1 MFRTA
6 AFLAIVLTSA
16 VASADTAKTVT
27 AALENIVSGVADV
40 PESWG
45 PPRYASNSNV
55 ETAAKTVSEARDG
68 SVDAG
73 DARKVVVGISTDKT
87 AAWINSDI
95 AQFTVCGEGDCDHRK
110 PEGWWHATALFEI
123 KSEKLNGTQP
133 VAWQIIEPVSGKDQA
148 AALKKGLEQPKL
160 DEGIDKGAEEPAKLF
175 KDTLGD
181 PKKLA
186 ATVSD
191 RKDAVMYGSEL
202 AERYVGGAKIKSQL
216 AKWNLGF
223 TIKGGV
229 QAGITKS
236 GTVAFVGAYVASKSM
251 KNPTAAQSPYRVF
264 AIYEKTITS
273 WKLVSLH
280 FAFTN

>member
-1 MFRTA
+1 MLRTA
-6 AFLAIVLTSA
+6 ALLAIVLTSTSA
-16 VASADTAKTVT
+16 LADTAKDVT
-27 AALENIVSGVADV
+27 TALGYLTGGAAPPPEDMKPPRFAVSGGGADV
-40 PESWG
+40 APTS
-45 PPRYASNSNV
+45 V
-55 ETAAKTVSEARDG
+55 EDSRSSTSDIGEP
-68 SVDAG
+68 
-73 DARKVVVGISTDKT
+73 RKVVVGISGDKT

-95 AQFTVCGEGDCDHRK
+95 AEFMVCGDSRDCYKK
-110 PEGWWHATALFEI
+110 PESWSHATALFEI
-123 KSEKLNGTQP
+123 KGTQP
-133 VAWQIIEPVSGKDQA
+133 VAWQIISPVTGKEQA
-148 AALKKGLEQPKL
+148 AALAKGVKLPAL
-160 DEGIDKGAEEPAKLF
+160 DEKIDKGAEDPAKLF

-216 AKWNLGF
+216 AKWNLSF
-223 TIKGGV
+223 KVTSGV

-236 GTVAFVGAYVASKSM
+236 QTVAFVAAIVEASSV
-251 KNPTAAQSPYRVF
+251 KNPKAKPSPYRVF

-280 FAFTN
+280 FGFTTY

>member
-1 MFRTA
+1 MLRTA
-6 AFLAIVLTSA
+6 ALLAIVLTST
-16 VASADTAKTVT
+16 VAAADTAKDVT
-27 AALENIVSGVADV
+27 SALENIVSGVADL
-40 PESWG
+40 PESWA
-45 PPRYASNSNV
+45 PPRYVSDSTVDTAPKSASD
-55 ETAAKTVSEARDG
+55 ARDG
-68 SVDAG
+68 SVDTG

-95 AQFTVCGEGDCDHRK
+95 AQFSICGEGDCDHRK

-123 KSEKLNGTQP
+123 KNQQP
-133 VAWQIIEPVSGKDQA
+133 VAWQIVEPVAGKDQA
-148 AALKKGLEQPKL
+148 AALKNGVAVEKL
-160 DEGIDKGAEEPAKLF
+160 DEKIDKGAEDPAKLF

-202 AERYVGGAKIKSQL
+202 GERYVGGAKIKSQL

-236 GTVAFVGAYVASKSM
+236 GTVAFVAASVASKSM
-251 KNPTAAQSPYRVF
+251 KNPNAASSPYRVF
-264 AIYEKTITS
+264 AIYEKTITA
-273 WKLVSLH
+273 WRLVSLH
-280 FAFTN
+280 FAFTK

>member
-1 MFRTA
+1 MLRTVTV
-6 AFLAIVLTSA
+6 LAIVLTSTLA
-16 VASADTAKTVT
+16 AADTAKDVT
-27 AALENIVSGVADV
+27 GALESIVSGVDE
-40 PESWG
+40 PGDKMS
-45 PPRYASNSNV
+45 PPRYASGSGV
-55 ETAAKTVSEARDG
+55 AVSPASFGEARDS
-68 SVDAG
+68 SVDSG
-73 DARKVVVGISTDKT
+73 EARKVVVGVSADKT
-87 AAWINSDI
+87 AAWINADV
-95 AQFTVCGEGDCDHRK
+95 AQFSICGDETCPKHPK
-110 PEGWWHATALFEI
+110 PEGWYHATTLFEV
-123 KSEKLNGTQP
+123 KGPQP
-133 VAWQIIEPVSGKDQA
+133 VAWQIVEPVSGKDQA
-148 AALKKGLEQPKL
+148 AALKKGLDLQKL
-160 DEGIDKGAEEPAKLF
+160 DEKIDKGAEDPAKLF

-223 TIKGGV
+223 TVKGGV

-236 GTVAFVGAYVASKSM
+236 QTVAFVAAYVDAKSV
-251 KNPTAAQSPYRVF
+251 KNPSGAVSPYRVF

-280 FAFTN
+280 FAFTKS